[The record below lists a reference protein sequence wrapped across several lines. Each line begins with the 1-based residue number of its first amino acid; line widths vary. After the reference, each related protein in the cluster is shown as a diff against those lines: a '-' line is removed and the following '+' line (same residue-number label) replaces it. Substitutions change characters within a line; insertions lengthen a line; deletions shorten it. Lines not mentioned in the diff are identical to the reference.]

1 MFGQIAP
8 GKVAAPNPALT
19 FRVESPFTEADL
31 DGSELT
37 NDEVA
42 YRAISQLLFVR
53 GNVQSVDTAAGDVP
67 AVTTIEVA
75 DESLVAGVEG
85 TETLLGDI
93 DVRVA
98 EERIV
103 GVDAVVRLG
112 ESYLDFLAADG
123 VDE

>member
-19 FRVESPFTEADL
+19 FRVESPFTDL
-31 DGSELT
+31 DGTELT
-37 NDEVA
+37 NDDIA

-53 GNVQSVDTAAGDVP
+53 GNVQSVDTAPGDVP

-75 DESLVAGVEG
+75 DESLVAGVED
-85 TETLLGDI
+85 TDTFLGDI

-112 ESYLDFLAADG
+112 ASYLEFLAADG
-123 VDE
+123 DDE